1 MFPDGQCCVEAYF
14 CISITVIS
22 CYLLLMLIYRRLAD
36 NSVWPVAALIG
47 LCLRCSLQR
56 DRNAAGIFRLFKGQ
70 CSHVAFYFRLKYEF
84 VV

>member
-47 LCLRCSLQR
+47 LLEMQPAKRQKCRW
-56 DRNAAGIFRLFKGQ
+56 NIPT
-70 CSHVAFYFRLKYEF
+70 V
-84 VV
+84 